1 MRYQS
6 IDTHRSFRLS
16 GDQVLT
22 HHIFARGQGDMVIAT
37 DGTLSLDL
45 NASLNA
51 VFTIRVELDEWSL

>member
-6 IDTHRSFRLS
+6 IDTHRSFRPS
-16 GDQVLT
+16 RDQLLT

-51 VFTIRVELDEWSL
+51 VFTIRVELDERSL